1 MAGATT
7 AKRDERRGSA
17 SPPSGRRPR
26 GGGSG
31 ARPAW
36 RRLANKR
43 LAVVAL
49 VLAALLGGFAG
60 WALYGSNWLRVERVQ
75 ASGTRVLTA
84 DEVVGAAAVGTGG
97 PLASVDT
104 DGVAARLRK
113 ELPRIKSVDV
123 QRSWPHTV
131 KLVVTERTP
140 AVLLHGGDGR
150 YTEVDAE
157 GVRYATV
164 VRPPRKVPV
173 LEVAADNSPSLKR
186 FDAERLRAEAIK
198 VAGQLPVTLRHATR
212 TIKVTSYDSITLQL
226 ADDRT
231 VLWGSAERG
240 KAKARVLTALMKA
253 AKGADHFDVSAPSA
267 PAAS

>member
-1 MAGATT
+1 M
-7 AKRDERRGSA
+7 
-17 SPPSGRRPR
+17 
-26 GGGSG
+26 
-31 ARPAW
+31 
-36 RRLANKR
+36 ANKR
-43 LAVVAL
+43 LAAVLL
-49 VLAALLGGFAG
+49 VLAVLLGGFAG

-75 ASGTRVLTA
+75 ATFTEGSTRVLSP
-84 DEVVGAAAVGTGG
+84 DEVVGTAAVGTGG

-104 DGVAARLRK
+104 DAVTARLEQ

-140 AVLLHGGDGR
+140 AVLLRGGDGR

-164 VRPPRKVPV
+164 VRPPKRVPV
-173 LEVAADNSPSLKR
+173 LEVAAAKSPSLER
-186 FDAERLRAEAIK
+186 FGPDRLRAEAIK
-198 VAGQLPVTLRHATR
+198 VAGQLPVELRHRTR
-212 TIKVTSYDSITLQL
+212 TIKVTSYDAITLQL

-231 VLWGSAERG
+231 VLWGSAEKG
-240 KAKARVLTALMKA
+240 AVKARVLTALMKA